1 MQTITSFKQIRK
13 IKDDRF
19 EADNIHEYTLLLNV
33 GARDLQTAVI
43 QDSRLLYLE
52 DYIFPAVSS
61 PEDLLEALDEL
72 FEQHAFLNA
81 GFWNDIRVSFKNQKY
96 VQVPTSLFDDDLS
109 SAYLQ
114 FNAHFNTRKEEVH
127 HLTMPRSEAVTIFAV
142 YSIFHNWLEQ
152 HYPKKQFRLFHQSA
166 ALIEGIMEYHKTRSD
181 NPLYLY
187 IDRFKFHIVYLDQN
201 QLMYYNQFSIHNFQ
215 DYIKYIMM
223 VMKTLNIDQK
233 NSQVV
238 LWGYIGNNSPHYHE
252 FYKYIQNV
260 SFGNRPSNLTFGY
273 VFDEAQDHHYFD
285 LYSISLL

>member
-19 EADNIHEYTLLLNV
+19 ETDNIHDYSLLLNV

-72 FEQHAFLNA
+72 FEQHAFLKA
-81 GFWNDIRVSFKNQKY
+81 GFWNDIRVAFKNQKY
-96 VQVPTSLFDDDLS
+96 VQVPISLFDDELS

-114 FNAHFNTRKEEVH
+114 FNAHFNTRKEEVQ
-127 HLTMPRSEAVTIFAV
+127 HLTMPRSQAVTLFAV
-142 YSIFHNWLEQ
+142 YSIFPNWLEQ
-152 HYPKKQFRLFHQSA
+152 HYPKKQFRLLHQSA
-166 ALIEGIMEYHKTRSD
+166 ALIEGIMEYQKTRSD

-201 QLMYYNQFSIHNFQ
+201 QLVYYNQFSIHSFQ

-260 SFGNRPSNLTFGY
+260 SFGNRPSNLTYGY
-273 VFDEAQDHHYFD
+273 VFDEVQDHHYFD